1 MKLTE
6 GNHKLNGVFHVE
18 NKEMVCLDSAIN
30 YDKLHD
36 FHVECAKIDKEQ
48 KKFAY
53 STLIPPPCVAGIKGR
68 RVYVTEVNVD
78 LSTDFLS
85 PHTIQDLT
93 YICYDEDVL
102 SLKLNEPVLE
112 IRNDG
117 SLHRQCLM
125 DLLNGIMKDYGS
137 KESSY
142 NFTTFKYNL
151 KAVCNASTEL
161 FFDGQN
167 LFFEHFILD
176 VVMHC
181 LHHTM
186 KTINDKLVL
195 ITGGRRSFR
204 LIFSLSVTCLLK
216 VFNVLRRSFELT
228 DELTSLNLMNE
239 KNGSII
245 GAMLQ
250 ERNDLLDA
258 ADINL
263 NYMRCSEGTNF
274 KLDKAFRFK
283 GGDQN
288 DNSHGDVNNLQTK
301 MSAFNVLFDVYELL
315 SIELHRRDFTS
326 FVTQCPTCTDGY

>member
-6 GNHKLNGVFHVE
+6 GNHKLNDVFHVE
-18 NKEMVCLDSAIN
+18 NEEMICLDSAVDYN
-30 YDKLHD
+30 KLHD
-36 FHVECAKIDKEQ
+36 FHVEHAKIDKEQ

-78 LSTDFLS
+78 LSTDVLS
-85 PHTIQDLT
+85 PHTIQDPT

-112 IRNDG
+112 ICDGFKG

-161 FFDGQN
+161 FFDRQN

-181 LHHTM
+181 LRHAM
-186 KTINDKLVL
+186 KMINDKLVL
-195 ITGGRRSFR
+195 MTGCRSFR
-204 LIFSLSVTCLLK
+204 LIFSPSVTCLLK
-216 VFNVLRRSFELT
+216 VLNALRRSFELT
-228 DELTSLNLMNE
+228 DKLTSLNLMNE
-239 KNGSII
+239 KNGSIT

-274 KLDKAFRFK
+274 KLDHTFCFE

-301 MSAFNVLFDVYELL
+301 MSTFNVLM
-315 SIELHRRDFTS
+315 STNI
-326 FVTQCPTCTDGY
+326 

>member
-1 MKLTE
+1 M
-6 GNHKLNGVFHVE
+6 
-18 NKEMVCLDSAIN
+18 S
-30 YDKLHD
+30 
-36 FHVECAKIDKEQ
+36 
-48 KKFAY
+48 
-53 STLIPPPCVAGIKGR
+53 IPPPCVAGIKGR
-68 RVYVTEVNVD
+68 RVYVTEVNID

-85 PHTIQDLT
+85 PHTIQDPT
-93 YICYDEDVL
+93 YVCYNEDVL

-112 IRNDG
+112 IHDEFKG

-125 DLLNGIMKDYGS
+125 DLLNEIMKDYGN

-161 FFDGQN
+161 FF
-167 LFFEHFILD
+167 EHFTLD

-181 LHHTM
+181 LRHAM

-195 ITGGRRSFR
+195 MIGRRLFR
-204 LIFSLSVTCLLK
+204 AIFSPSVTCLLK
-216 VFNVLRRSFELT
+216 VLNVLKRSF
-228 DELTSLNLMNE
+228 ELTSLNLMNG
-239 KNGSII
+239 KNGCII

-274 KLDKAFRFK
+274 KLDHAFRFE
-283 GGDQN
+283 GGD
-288 DNSHGDVNNLQTK
+288 
-301 MSAFNVLFDVYELL
+301 
-315 SIELHRRDFTS
+315 
-326 FVTQCPTCTDGY
+326 